1 MKKLLLFLFLFIP
14 QLIIAQGFNPD
25 SLKLALKT
33 ATSDSV
39 LFKINFDLEDYYEE
53 VNVDS
58 ALSYADKSLTIAR
71 KANQKLAEGAA
82 LVGKA
87 YSLTNISKYGE
98 ALKYITN
105 AFQILENQESENRS
119 TWLTAY
125 SGSHVLSPHNNRLW
139 ILSIAHHTYALL
151 MHATLNYKEEI
162 FHFNEEKRISEMCGR
177 KAGVQF
183 AYMNLSRIYNNFNK
197 LDTALIYAKKTLSLS
212 EKNKITRFKGYAYN
226 FMGNIYYKMKKYG
239 LAQKSYIA
247 GINTSIAEKDLGS
260 LQENYQKITALY
272 LEIKNRDS
280 SLFYAKK
287 TLSLLNK
294 MGNAENIKYYLA
306 FAYENLYRAYKLN
319 NKPDSAYKY
328 LQLAM
333 AAKNV
338 DYKNQIENLAHFQS
352 ITLSHEEQL
361 QQLEKEK
368 IETQNKIRL
377 YVLIAALIVF
387 IIIALLLYRNTRNRK
402 KANKILQS
410 QKEEIE
416 VQKKNVEETLTELKS
431 AQAQL
436 VHSEKMASLGELTAG
451 IAHEIK
457 NPLNFV
463 NNFSEVSGELL
474 DEMKTEL
481 KNKNEEE
488 VAALIEDLKQNL
500 EKINHHGKRADS
512 IVKGMLLHSRGTAG
526 EKASTDIND
535 LLEQYVNLAYH
546 GMRAQNKDFNI
557 TIERDYDKTLE
568 KINVVPQDL
577 SRVFL
582 NIINNGCYACTE
594 RSRSAANDKKKTGG
608 DGFSPT
614 IKVSTKKLKDKV
626 EIRIADNGNGV
637 PDKIKDKIFQ
647 PFFTTKPTGEGT
659 GLGLSLSYDIVTK
672 VHGGELKVETKEGE
686 GTEFII
692 QIPVKTQ

>member
-1 MKKLLLFLFLFIP
+1 MKKI
-14 QLIIAQGFNPD
+14 LIIFFSLIQLSVLAQQFNPD

-39 LFKINFDLEDYYEE
+39 LFKINFELEDYYEE
-53 VNVDS
+53 VNADS
-58 ALSYADKSLTIAR
+58 ALYFANKSLKIAR

-82 LVGKA
+82 LAGKG
-87 YSLTNISKYGE
+87 YSLTNFSKYGE
-98 ALKYITN
+98 ALKYLTN
-105 AFQILENQESENRS
+105 SFQILDNPGSENHS

-139 ILSIAHHTYALL
+139 ILSIAHHAYALL
-151 MHATLNYKEEI
+151 MDETQNYKEEI

-183 AYMNLSRIYNNFNK
+183 VYMNLSRIYNNFNK
-197 LDTALIYAKKTLSLS
+197 PDTALIYAKKTLSLS
-212 EKNKITRFKGYAYN
+212 EKNKITLFKGYAYN
-226 FMGNIYYKMKKYG
+226 FMGNIYYKMKKYD

-260 LQENYQKITALY
+260 LQHNYKDITTLY
-272 LEIKNRDS
+272 LDKKNRDS

-361 QQLEKEK
+361 QLLEKEK

-431 AQAQL
+431 TQAQL
-436 VHSEKMASLGELTAG
+436 IHSEKLASLGELTAG

-463 NNFSEVSGELL
+463 NNFSEISRELL
-474 DEMKTEL
+474 DEI
-481 KNKNEEE
+481 EEE
-488 VAALIEDLKQNL
+488 LEKNDKEEVLSIIEDLKQNL
-500 EKINHHGKRADS
+500 EKINQHGRRADS
-512 IVKGMLLHSRGTAG
+512 IVKGMLLHSRGSSG
-526 EKASTDIND
+526 EKTLTDIND

-546 GMRAQNKDFNI
+546 GMRAKDKEFNV
-557 TIERDYDKTLE
+557 TIEKDYDETLE
-568 KINVVPQDL
+568 KINVVPQDI
-577 SRVFL
+577 SRAFL
-582 NIINNGCYACTE
+582 NIINNACYAANEKKKMTGDDFQPTLKI
-594 RSRSAANDKKKTGG
+594 STKNLNDK
-608 DGFSPT
+608 
-614 IKVSTKKLKDKV
+614 I
-626 EIRIADNGNGV
+626 EIRIADNGSGIPN
-637 PDKIKDKIFQ
+637 KIKDKIFQ

-672 VHGGELKVETKEGE
+672 VHGGELEVETKEGE

-692 QIPVKTQ
+692 KVPVKT